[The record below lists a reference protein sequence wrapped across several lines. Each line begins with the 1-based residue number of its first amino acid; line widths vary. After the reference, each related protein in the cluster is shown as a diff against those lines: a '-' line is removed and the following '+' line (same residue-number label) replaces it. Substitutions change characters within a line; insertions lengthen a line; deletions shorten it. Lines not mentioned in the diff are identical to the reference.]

1 MIITIDGTQ
10 CVGKTE
16 TGKELAKLTGF
27 TFINT
32 GAMFKATAYKGLEYA
47 KECAKAGQYNLSELQ
62 KPEIVQRASTLAED
76 PHIREQLKQLQ
87 RDIVRTGGNFILE
100 GRDAGTVVFPDAD
113 FKFFMDA
120 RLEVRARRATKILP
134 GTEEELK
141 KLIAEID
148 DRDKKRMIAPLKI
161 ADDAIYYDN
170 SDTPTAKEDAIVL
183 WHYITRWDEIKKNV
197 ARRGR

>member
-1 MIITIDGTQ
+1 MT
-10 CVGKTE
+10 
-16 TGKELAKLTGF
+16 
-27 TFINT
+27 
-32 GAMFKATAYKGLEYA
+32 
-47 KECAKAGQYNLSELQ
+47 ELQ
-62 KPEIVQRASTLAED
+62 KPEVVQRASILAED

-87 RDIVRTGGNFILE
+87 RDIVKRGGNFIFE

-120 RLEVRARRATKILP
+120 RLDVRAKRATKILK

-141 KLIAEID
+141 KIIHEVD
-148 DRDKKRMIAPLKI
+148 ERDRNRKIAPLKM

-183 WHYITRWDEIKKNV
+183 WYYITHWEEMKKNIGRILS
-197 ARRGR
+197 AGNTSGRGYADVYQ